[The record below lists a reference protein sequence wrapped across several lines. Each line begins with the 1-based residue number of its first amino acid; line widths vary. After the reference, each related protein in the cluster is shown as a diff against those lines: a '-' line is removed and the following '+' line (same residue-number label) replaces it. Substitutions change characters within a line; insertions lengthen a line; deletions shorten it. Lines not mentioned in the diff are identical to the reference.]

1 MQVLDS
7 VPDLDML
14 AYLPQLLDGLMNMLS
29 DPNREIRV
37 AAEGSMTV
45 GREPEREG
53 WGGMRQGGEGR
64 AILRID
70 SFELFKSRCW
80 ATLPLPVCR
89 VCNSPSRFLWGSTQ
103 YPLPTLPHPIFPHLF
118 PHSGVS
124 DGDPHHAHHR
134 LQRPLAHPRGQEL
147 QPGVGGGGGGGGGGV
162 GGQRADV
169 QGGMVRIVNQ
179 PFPSLASLYI
189 CSPSPEPPP
198 SPLPQDEHTRLTA
211 LRWLKNFV
219 EMGPS
224 QLVEQYPAIL
234 GAVLTNISTSSR
246 DVQQVRGRGGRKR
259 VIGTKCSP
267 RSLPPPSPVLSPSP
281 PPAQPAPLFLL
292 LSLLPP
298 SLPPAGVSRHQC
310 RPAQPAPLRL
320 GLCGHNRHSGHDWA
334 RAAQRAGA
342 HSAGGAAL
350 GQLLAGEGAGT
361 GEGGV
366 RWVSFLLG
374 RVQAQVRGG
383 EGKWVKFLLKRPEG
397 VEFTFCLKFSPW

>member
-53 WGGMRQGGEGR
+53 GGEGCGMGGR
-64 AILRID
+64 GGQFSGLILLNCLNPD
-70 SFELFKSRCW
+70 AGQPSLCLFAVC
-80 ATLPLPVCR
+80 ATALLV
-89 VCNSPSRFLWGSTQ
+89 F
-103 YPLPTLPHPIFPHLF
+103 Y
-118 PHSGVS
+118 
-124 DGDPHHAHHR
+124 GDPHNILSPHFLTPYSHTYFHT
-134 LQRPLAHPRGQEL
+134 QEFL
-147 QPGVGGGGGGGGGGV
+147 MEIHTTRTIDFNGLSRILVDKSYSQVWEGGGAAV

-246 DVQQVRGRGGRKR
+246 DVQQVRGGEGEK
-259 VIGTKCSP
+259 GSSALNAAP
-267 RSLPPPSPVLSPSP
+267 APSLPPPP
-281 PPAQPAPLFLL
+281 
-292 LSLLPP
+292 
-298 SLPPAGVSRHQC
+298 C
-310 RPAQPAPLRL
+310 
-320 GLCGHNRHSGHDWA
+320 
-334 RAAQRAGA
+334 
-342 HSAGGAAL
+342 
-350 GQLLAGEGAGT
+350 
-361 GEGGV
+361 
-366 RWVSFLLG
+366 
-374 RVQAQVRGG
+374 
-383 EGKWVKFLLKRPEG
+383 
-397 VEFTFCLKFSPW
+397 